1 MASRMLAYVLS
12 MLAVVLLGGCTAS
25 WQAPVES
32 RSTRK
37 PVVTRPVP
45 QPQHGPEEYR
55 VRRGDT
61 LYTIAWQRGLDYR
74 DLAAWNGIRPPYR
87 IYVGQTLRLVQR
99 SGSRIP
105 PAPPRSEAPPP
116 RKTAAA
122 QHKTTPQTPAAVR
135 RPEPQSTAARPAA
148 GSTARSDQGEAPVA
162 TRLAWQ
168 WPAKGAVVSTFKAGE
183 PLRNG
188 IRVAG
193 RVGDKIRAAERGR
206 VVYAGSG
213 LIGYGRLIIVK
224 HNDNYLSAYG
234 HNRDILVREGDQVAK
249 GQDIAT
255 MGAANDGSPQ
265 LHFEIRRDGKPVDPL
280 GKLPRR

>member
-1 MASRMLAYVLS
+1 MAARVLAFALSALVVL
-12 MLAVVLLGGCTAS
+12 LLGGCTAS

-37 PVVTRPVP
+37 PVMVRPAPEP
-45 QPQHGPEEYR
+45 QSRSVEYR
-55 VRRGDT
+55 VQRGDT

-74 DLAAWNGIRPPYR
+74 DLAAWNGIRAPYR
-87 IYVGQTLRLVQR
+87 IYVGQTLRMVQPSSSRVPPAAQR
-99 SGSRIP
+99 SAS
-105 PAPPRSEAPPP
+105 PASTPPRAP
-116 RKTAAA
+116 
-122 QHKTTPQTPAAVR
+122 
-135 RPEPQSTAARPAA
+135 TAARQPGATARADAPRPAA
-148 GSTARSDQGEAPVA
+148 KPAATEQSRNPQRATAPAGKLS
-162 TRLAWQ
+162 WQ
-168 WPAKGAVVSTFKAGE
+168 WPADGSVVSTFKAGE
-183 PLRNG
+183 PLRDG
-188 IRVAG
+188 IRLAG
-193 RVGDKIRAAERGR
+193 RVGAPVRAAEGGR

>member
-1 MASRMLAYVLS
+1 
-12 MLAVVLLGGCTAS
+12 
-25 WQAPVES
+25 
-32 RSTRK
+32 
-37 PVVTRPVP
+37 
-45 QPQHGPEEYR
+45 
-55 VRRGDT
+55 
-61 LYTIAWQRGLDYR
+61 
-74 DLAAWNGIRPPYR
+74 
-87 IYVGQTLRLVQR
+87 
-99 SGSRIP
+99 
-105 PAPPRSEAPPP
+105 
-116 RKTAAA
+116 
-122 QHKTTPQTPAAVR
+122 
-135 RPEPQSTAARPAA
+135 
-148 GSTARSDQGEAPVA
+148 
-162 TRLAWQ
+162 
-168 WPAKGAVVSTFKAGE
+168 VSTFKAGE